1 MTGSSPLGSPQSKK
15 PVILTVD
22 DDPAVSR
29 AVARDLRSHYG
40 ERYRIVRAESGP
52 DALDT
57 LNQLKLRG
65 ETVAV
70 FVADYRMPQMSGIAF
85 LEEAMQVYPLARRV
99 LLTAYADTHAAID
112 AINVVDLDHYL
123 IKPWDPPEEKLFPVI
138 DGLLEAWHSTGD
150 RAIPHTKIVG
160 HPWNARSSEVREFL
174 ARNRLYYSW
183 FRSDEVKGQQL
194 LEAAG
199 LDGRTLPVI
208 VTELGE
214 TLVDPSE
221 AELAAA
227 LGLTTTPAEDF
238 YDLVVIGG
246 GPAGLAAAVYG
257 ASEGLKTVLI
267 ERTATGGQAGQS
279 SRIENYLGFPDGLSG
294 SQLAD
299 RARRQAEKFAAELIT
314 AASVVSLDVDGA
326 ARTVTLSDGR
336 RIGCRSVILAM
347 GVEYRQLAA
356 DGCDT
361 LTGAGVYYG
370 ASASVAPDCAGESV
384 YVIGGANSAGQA
396 AMFLSRTAKSVT
408 IVSRRTL
415 EDSMSHYL
423 IQQIRAKDNIVEM
436 PHTVV
441 HSAKGNG
448 RLERICLTHVETGER
463 QEHASGRMFIFIGAE
478 PRTDWLDGVVVRD
491 DHGFIL
497 AGPDLREVSGWTLER
512 PPHHLETS
520 VPGVFVA
527 GDVRAESAKRVAA
540 AVGEGSMAV
549 MLVHRYL
556 ADG

>member
-1 MTGSSPLGSPQSKK
+1 MTASLSQARK

-29 AVARDLRSHYG
+29 AVARDLRRQYG

-52 DALDT
+52 DALET
-57 LNQLKLRG
+57 LNELKLRG

-70 FVADYRMPQMSGIAF
+70 FVADYRMPQMSGIDF
-85 LEEAMQVYPLARRV
+85 LEEAMDLFPMARRV
-99 LLTAYADTHAAID
+99 LLTAYADTHAAIE

-123 IKPWDPPEEKLFPVI
+123 LKPWDPPAEKLYPVI
-138 DGLLEAWHSTGD
+138 DALLEAWRATGD
-150 RAIPHTKIVG
+150 RAIPHTKIIG

-174 ARNRLYYSW
+174 ARNRLYYTW
-183 FRSDEVKGQQL
+183 FRADEAKGRQL

-199 LDGRTLPVI
+199 RDELTLPVI
-208 VTELGE
+208 ITEQGE
-214 TLVDPSE
+214 TLVDPTDT
-221 AELAAA
+221 ELAGT

-257 ASEGLKTVLI
+257 ASEGLETVLI

-294 SQLAD
+294 SQLAE
-299 RARRQAEKFAAELIT
+299 RARRQAEKFEAELIT
-314 AASVVSLDVDGA
+314 AAEVTALEVDGA
-326 ARTVTLSDGR
+326 ARTVHLSDGR
-336 RIGCRSVILAM
+336 AIGTRTVILAM
-347 GVEYRQLAA
+347 GVEYRQLPAE
-356 DGCDT
+356 GCDG

-370 ASASVAPDCAGESV
+370 TTSSVAADCEDEEV
-384 YVIGGANSAGQA
+384 FVVGGANSAGQA
-396 AMFLSRTAKSVT
+396 AMYLSRSAKSVT
-408 IVSRRTL
+408 IVCRRTL
-415 EDSMSHYL
+415 EDSMSYYL
-423 IQQIRAKDNIVEM
+423 IQQLRANDKIKEM
-436 PHTVV
+436 PHTRV
-441 HSAKGNG
+441 HAVQGG
-448 RLERICLTHVETGER
+448 DHLERICLENVASGER
-463 QEHASGRMFIFIGAE
+463 EEHNCARMFIFIGAE
-478 PRTDWLDGVVVRD
+478 PRTEWLDGVVARD

-497 AGPDLREVSGWTLER
+497 AGPDLRDVCGWTQER

-549 MLVHRYL
+549 MLAHRYL
-556 ADG
+556 AEA